1 MEMVWFWAGICTG
14 GCMLGSF
21 LPADADLCLCN
32 TAVLCG
38 QRLVVG
44 GGDGQ
49 AWNPHFGCALSMC
62 RYGLCMSGVVSKA
75 KYRCHP
81 VYTY

>member
-1 MEMVWFWAGICTG
+1 
-14 GCMLGSF
+14 MLGSF

-62 RYGLCMSGVVSKA
+62 MYGLCMSGVVSKA
-75 KYRCHP
+75 SIDVILCTHISLKFKCQL
-81 VYTY
+81 